1 MEPDTGPLH
10 FAATYCLTKGR
21 PMDIV
26 EKFLS
31 HAGECR
37 RMARFTRDLEAK
49 AAWNRMADRWLM
61 LATKEKAR
69 SQQLSQ
75 IRAARVQAF
84 KSRAA

>member
-1 MEPDTGPLH
+1 
-10 FAATYCLTKGR
+10 
-21 PMDIV
+21 MDIV
-26 EKFLS
+26 ENFLN

-37 RMARFTRDLEAK
+37 RMALFTRDREAR
-49 AAWNRMADRWLM
+49 AVWNRMADRWVM

-69 SQQLSQ
+69 SERLSQ

>member
-1 MEPDTGPLH
+1 
-10 FAATYCLTKGR
+10 
-21 PMDIV
+21 MDIV
-26 EKFLS
+26 ENFLN

-37 RMARFTRDLEAK
+37 RMARFTRDRETK
-49 AAWNRMADRWLM
+49 AVWSRMADRWVM
-61 LATKEKAR
+61 LATKEKVR

>member
-1 MEPDTGPLH
+1 
-10 FAATYCLTKGR
+10 
-21 PMDIV
+21 MDIV
-26 EKFLS
+26 ENFLN

-37 RMARFTRDLEAK
+37 RMARFTRDHEAK
-49 AAWNRMADRWLM
+49 AVWNRMADRWLM
-61 LATKEKAR
+61 LATKERAR